1 MKLQEAKQ
9 DFIQAWGSLGT
20 SWGINK
26 VMAQIHAVLIIA
38 PKPMSTDDI
47 MEALQISRG
56 NANMNVRALIDWG
69 IVYKQFV
76 PGDRKEYFIAEKD
89 VYKLS
94 NQVAKERKKR
104 ELEPIINLFEN
115 LQNTEK
121 EESEEYIEFMKVTK
135 DLSTFSN
142 RASSLLD
149 KFLKADEHWF
159 LSIVKKIM

>member
-38 PKPMSTDDI
+38 PNPMSTDDI
-47 MEALQISRG
+47 MDALQISRG

-69 IVYKQFV
+69 IVHKHFV
-76 PGDRKEYFIAEKD
+76 PGDRKEYFVAEKD

-94 NQVAKERKKR
+94 NQVTKERKKR

-115 LQNTEK
+115 IQHTEK
-121 EESEEYIEFMKVTK
+121 EDSAEYQEFMKVTK
-135 DLSTFSN
+135 DLSNFSN

-159 LSIVKKIM
+159 LSIVKKIL